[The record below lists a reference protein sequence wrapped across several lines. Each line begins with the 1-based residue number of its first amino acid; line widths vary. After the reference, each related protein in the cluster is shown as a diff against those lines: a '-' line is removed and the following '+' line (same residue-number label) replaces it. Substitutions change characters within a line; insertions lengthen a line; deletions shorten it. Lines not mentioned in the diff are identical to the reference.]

1 MPDRLNLSG
10 GRVAKRRQTEKHR
23 GPVEDVGGSGQPA
36 DLQSL
41 QSLVTQM
48 LLALGEK
55 PNRHGLLKTPER
67 VAKALAFMTQGYQR
81 NIDHL
86 LNGALFPIEYD
97 EMVIVKD
104 IDFFSMCEHH
114 LLPFFGKVHVGYLP
128 NKKVVGLSKIPRI
141 VDTFARRLQVQERLT
156 VQVAE
161 TLKDKLNANGVGVV
175 VEARH
180 LCMMMRGVEKQ
191 NTVAVT
197 SSMLGAFR
205 SQPQTRLEFLKLI
218 RRTSVGDSD

>member
-1 MPDRLNLSG
+1 MRKQ
-10 GRVAKRRQTEKHR
+10 RKREKER
-23 GPVEDVGGSGQPA
+23 ESVEDTSGSGKPA
-36 DLQSL
+36 DLPAL
-41 QSLVTQM
+41 QSLVTDM

-55 PNRHGLLKTPER
+55 PGRNGLLKTPER

-114 LLPFFGKVHVGYLP
+114 LLPFFGRVHVGYLP

-156 VQVAE
+156 VQIAE
-161 TLKDKLNANGVGVV
+161 TLRSKLNAHGVGVV

-205 SQPQTRLEFLKLI
+205 SQSQTRVEFLKLI
-218 RRTSVGDSD
+218 RHGSVSDPD

>member
-1 MPDRLNLSG
+1 M
-10 GRVAKRRQTEKHR
+10 
-23 GPVEDVGGSGQPA
+23 EDVNGSGQAP
-36 DLQSL
+36 DLPVL
-41 QSLVTQM
+41 QSLVTEM

-55 PNRHGLLKTPER
+55 PSRNGLLKTPER

-81 NIDHL
+81 DIDHL

-114 LLPFFGKVHVGYLP
+114 LLPFFGRVHVGYLP

-141 VDTFARRLQVQERLT
+141 VDMFARRLQVQERLT
-156 VQVAE
+156 VQIAE
-161 TLKDKLNANGVGVV
+161 TLSTKLNAHGVGVV
-175 VEARH
+175 IEARH

-205 SQPQTRLEFLKLI
+205 SQSQTREEFLKLI
-218 RRTSVGDSD
+218 RRGSVGDPE